1 MISLTLQKRKDTNV
15 YTQTKLQLNKL
26 IRSAK
31 ADREKLMKKIK
42 FLDGIIAMSDK
53 PPRKSKT
60 R

>member
-1 MISLTLQKRKDTNV
+1 MISLTLQNRKDTIV

-31 ADREKLMKKIK
+31 ADREKLMKKVE
-42 FLDGIIAMSDK
+42 FLDGIIAMSETK
-53 PPRKSKT
+53 QRKSKT